1 MNSPRIALPA
11 VLALF
16 VLLTLAAAAPGAV
29 SVIGPFAG
37 DLSDTF
43 DQYSSVNAV
52 QQLSVFNGAGVIRNL
67 SAGGAIKIE
76 FASQFNGDLVVPISG
91 MMMGQLGIADWVFTT
106 PAARFGGYW
115 ENNSGASDAT
125 VSFFDATDNLVGTA
139 VASVPVSGQQWVWNG
154 WESDVP
160 FVRMHVVGN
169 GVINGFIW
177 YENVQLARVP
187 EPSGAGAALAGGGT
201 LLVGRRRR
209 RCG

>member
-1 MNSPRIALPA
+1 
-11 VLALF
+11 LASF
-16 VLLTLAAAAPGAV
+16 VLTALDVAARGAV
-29 SVIGPFAG
+29 SAIAPFPG

-52 QQLSVFNGAGVIRNL
+52 QQLSVFGGAGFIRNL
-67 SAGGAIKIE
+67 SAGGAIKLE

-91 MMMGQLGIADWVFTT
+91 MMMGQLGIADWVFAT
-106 PAARFGGYW
+106 PAVRFGGYW
-115 ENNSGASDAT
+115 ENNSGANDAT
-125 VSFFDATDNLVGTA
+125 VSFFDSADNLLGTV

-154 WESDVP
+154 WESDAP
-160 FVRMHVVGN
+160 FVRVHVVGN

-177 YENVQLARVP
+177 YENVQLTRVP

-209 RCG
+209 RRR